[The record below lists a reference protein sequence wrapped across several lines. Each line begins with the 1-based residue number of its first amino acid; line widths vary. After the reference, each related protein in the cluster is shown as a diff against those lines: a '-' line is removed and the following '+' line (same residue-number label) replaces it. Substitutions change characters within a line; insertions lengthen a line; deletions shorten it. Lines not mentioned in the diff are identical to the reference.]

1 MENENCPIKSTIVYL
16 SLIDSQ
22 NFPQIY
28 CSPQKIMIYL
38 TKWGEC
44 VMADELFTVAQ
55 AAEYLKVCDKTV
67 RRMIASKELVASKV
81 GSRSWRIRKD
91 DIDAYLNATSTGQE
105 GANTIE

>member
-1 MENENCPIKSTIVYL
+1 MSCPIKCLVVHL
-16 SLIDSQ
+16 SLINSQ
-22 NFPQIY
+22 NFPKVY
-28 CSPQKIMIYL
+28 CASPKIMIYL

-44 VMADELFTVAQ
+44 AMADELFTVAQ

-105 GANTIE
+105 GADTIE

>member
-1 MENENCPIKSTIVYL
+1 
-16 SLIDSQ
+16 
-22 NFPQIY
+22 
-28 CSPQKIMIYL
+28 MIYL

-55 AAEYLKVCDKTV
+55 AAEYLKVCDKKV
-67 RRMIASKELVASKV
+67 RRMIASKELVSYKV

-105 GANTIE
+105 GADTIE

>member
-105 GANTIE
+105 GADTIE

>member
-1 MENENCPIKSTIVYL
+1 M

-22 NFPQIY
+22 NFPKYIA
-28 CSPQKIMIYL
+28 PHKNNDIL
-38 TKWGEC
+38 DKWGEC

-105 GANTIE
+105 GADTIE

>member
-1 MENENCPIKSTIVYL
+1 
-16 SLIDSQ
+16 
-22 NFPQIY
+22 
-28 CSPQKIMIYL
+28 MIYL

-105 GANTIE
+105 GADTSSESHARPRNMSRELILCRNK

>member
-1 MENENCPIKSTIVYL
+1 
-16 SLIDSQ
+16 
-22 NFPQIY
+22 
-28 CSPQKIMIYL
+28 MIYL
-38 TKWGEC
+38 MKWGEC
-44 VMADELFTVAQ
+44 AMADELFTVAQ

-105 GANTIE
+105 GADTIE

>member
-1 MENENCPIKSTIVYL
+1 MK
-16 SLIDSQ
+16 
-22 NFPQIY
+22 
-28 CSPQKIMIYL
+28 
-38 TKWGEC
+38 
-44 VMADELFTVAQ
+44 DELFTVAQ

-105 GANTIE
+105 GADTIEKLLKKWAIGISTILALLH